1 VKRLYFLQEILKD
14 GRGAILFFNG
24 NGARIEVVAD
34 LPLALCSHRRKKQE
48 DIATLRSR
56 PRRNRSAILPLAS
69 AANA

>member
-34 LPLALCSHRRKKQE
+34 LPLALCSHSSGN
-48 DIATLRSR
+48 IADLFLR
-56 PRRNRSAILPLAS
+56 PRTKRRYVFLLLPAS